1 MKKSIVWLG
10 MLLSL
15 IGLCYFLTGCTKDKE
30 ENKTSAA
37 TSISRTDKI
46 PEEGIVDDMEDYLEI
61 FDE

>member
-1 MKKSIVWLG
+1 MKKHILRLSI
-10 MLLSL
+10 LLSL
-15 IGLCYFLTGCTKDKE
+15 ISMCCLLSGCTKDKE

>member
-1 MKKSIVWLG
+1 MKKSIVGLG

-15 IGLCYFLTGCTKDKE
+15 IGLCYFLTGCTDDKDKD
-30 ENKTSAA
+30 KQPQA

>member
-1 MKKSIVWLG
+1 MCC
-10 MLLSL
+10 LLS
-15 IGLCYFLTGCTKDKE
+15 GCTKDKE
-30 ENKTSAA
+30 DNKTSAA